1 MKKILFVILF
11 FLFMSNVS
19 AKGKFEVLFK
29 KCVDGDTAYF
39 TYKGEEIKTRF
50 LAIDTPEYTKEIEKY
65 GKEAS
70 EFTCEKLEKAK
81 IIELEYDENS
91 DKTDKYDRHLVWVF
105 VDGKL
110 LQDELVKN
118 GFAEVA
124 YLYDDYKYTED
135 LLKSQDYAKMNK
147 YNLWEDDEEQN
158 IDYISIVL
166 MILVVIIYFVKRKD
180 FLKKLNIN

>member
-1 MKKILFVILF
+1 MKKILFVILS

-19 AKGKFEVLFK
+19 AKGKFEVLLK

-124 YLYDDYKYTED
+124 YLYDDYKYTDD

-166 MILVVIIYFVKRKD
+166 MILVVVIYIVKRKD